1 MTKSETLIHIIK
13 VNVTLKKEQ
22 EPISVTSTNYIL
34 CIFEMQYCAHVLL

>member
-22 EPISVTSTNYIL
+22 EPISGSTNYIL
-34 CIFEMQYCAHVLL
+34 CIFEMQYCVHVLL